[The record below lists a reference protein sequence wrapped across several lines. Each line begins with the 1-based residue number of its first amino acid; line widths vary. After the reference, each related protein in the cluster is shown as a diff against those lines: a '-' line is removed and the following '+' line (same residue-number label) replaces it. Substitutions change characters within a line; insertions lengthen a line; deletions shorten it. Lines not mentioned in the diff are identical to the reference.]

1 MIVWLIEC
9 WFFCTFGGVMV
20 SDSCSRGRRFDSQPF
35 LFHVMKLSKL
45 FTHMYLCHQAEQFGI
60 GHRAV
65 RWSEWCTFDTC
76 QNCIWVKTLICVK
89 KAGSI
94 RRSVAGKV
102 TSGLLLHW
110 PYGTSQTRWHI
121 QLPTYEFTLLNGLR
135 HGNEPMLWKIW
146 HLYLLLLPTIPHRQS
161 PCGYVWSITQKYKWI
176 PKCSNLV

>member
-1 MIVWLIEC
+1 MLIFLYFWWCNGVGLVLKRSQVWLSAISLSCNETEQVVHTHVPLPPSRTI
-9 WFFCTFGGVMV
+9 WYWPQSGEMV
-20 SDSCSRGRRFDSQPF
+20 WVVYFWY
-35 LFHVMKLSKL
+35 VSKL
-45 FTHMYLCHQAEQFGI
+45 HLSQNIDLCQKSWFTF
-60 GHRAV
+60 
-65 RWSEWCTFDTC
+65 
-76 QNCIWVKTLICVK
+76 
-89 KAGSI
+89 